1 MNLSLTKRKANKLN
15 RGEGFELHHSFGFE
29 KFKPNRAVRK
39 STRFSANHHHGFACN
54 QCAIARTFDM
64 RKTLNPYMESFRRIA
79 LTVVV
84 FVLAGSASLN
94 AQGTAVSTSKAKYT
108 AGESITVNF
117 SDGPGNPADWIA
129 LYRPDATPGGEWNS
143 IEVTDP
149 PVIRDFYDDGKGST
163 LYMAEAVFTMKLAP
177 AGNEVAGQVVYADP
191 PDACGDLKNAEALK
205 GNIALVDR
213 GGCIFQD
220 KVQRARD
227 AGALAVIVVNNVAGA
242 LVTMQAAEGVTVDIP
257 AVMISLQDGERLKKH
272 LTGGLHVKIGL
283 VWAHV
288 GGTTTP
294 GEDLTDGSV
303 TLDGLD
309 VGDYKAIFFE
319 GDGYTQL
326 ASTTFSVEAAE
337 LPDITDITILPL
349 GAVNARK
356 GTGLDGRYWQARAKT
371 INNLRDTG
379 LKIITGSHPTATFRA
394 THLTYQG
401 GNDLTTAR
409 KWLTRSRTY
418 VGSNGNMDD
427 GILSFTGYI
436 RIDTPPRGI
445 APGEVVI
452 RSESDDGSMVWIA
465 GTKVVDNDGR
475 HDAPGPTPDGT
486 YNFHTP
492 GYYPIEIAW
501 FNSDST
507 NNAGDHGDA
516 SLNVLVNGNPFPKSV
531 LYTAAN
537 VGAVAIAA
545 SSITEAKGDAGLAGA
560 YWHTD
565 QGGLQFGEGPRINSE
580 GYIIR
585 DTPIFQVK
593 PKDDQGLVMLGTE
606 PQGRFISTT
615 MSYTGEDL
623 TPIVSWLGKD
633 GKSFTGID
641 DDLQDALVQFKGFI
655 NIKKAGQHDFQSA
668 SDDGV
673 VVWIGNQR
681 VVNNDG
687 GHGAPGPTPDGS
699 AFFPVAGLY
708 PIEVA
713 WFNAG
718 LPYGW
723 SGDASLSLKMD
734 GRTIRNLIWQPYA
747 GSAVPTLSIARN
759 ADGTL
764 TVTFDGKLQ
773 GAPTVNGPWRDSG
786 VTSPVTIRPTGRTLF
801 GRAVK

>member
-1 MNLSLTKRKANKLN
+1 
-15 RGEGFELHHSFGFE
+15 
-29 KFKPNRAVRK
+29 
-39 STRFSANHHHGFACN
+39 
-54 QCAIARTFDM
+54 M

-79 LTVVV
+79 ITVVV

-94 AQGTAVSTSKAKYT
+94 AQGVALSTSKAEYT

-117 SDGPGNPADWIA
+117 AGGPGNPADWIVLHRQGTTSGA
-129 LYRPDATPGGEWNS
+129 EWNTV
-143 IEVTDP
+143 EVTDP
-149 PVIRDFYDDGKGST
+149 PVIREEFEAGGGKGLINMT
-163 LYMAEAVFTMKLAP
+163 EAAFAKKLAP

-191 PDACGDLKNAEALK
+191 PDACKDLKNAEAIK

-213 GGCIFQD
+213 GGCNFLD
-220 KVQRARD
+220 KVQRAQK
-227 AGALAVIVVNNVAGA
+227 AGARAVIVVNNVSGGTM
-242 LVTMQAAEGVTVDIP
+242 TMQAPAGETVDIP
-257 AVMISLQDGERLKKH
+257 AVMIPLQRGETLKKH
-272 LTGGLHVKIGL
+272 LTDGVHVILGLA
-283 VWAHV
+283 WAYV
-288 GGTTTP
+288 GGTTTAS
-294 GEDLTDGSV
+294 EDLTDGSV
-303 TLDGLD
+303 TLNGLN
-309 VGDYKAIFFE
+309 VAGDYKAIFYE
-319 GDGYTQL
+319 NDGYTQL
-326 ASTTFSVEAAE
+326 ASTTFSVEAPVE
-337 LPDITDITILPL
+337 QNITILPL
-349 GAVNARK
+349 GAVKARK
-356 GTGLDGRYWQARAKT
+356 GTGLDGRYWQAGAKT
-371 INNLRDTG
+371 INNLRDNG
-379 LKIITGSHPTATFRA
+379 LEIITGSHPTATFRA

-409 KWLTRSRTY
+409 KWLTLSRTY
-418 VGSNGNMDD
+418 VGYNGNMDD

-445 APGEVVI
+445 APGQVAI

-492 GYYPIEIAW
+492 GFYPIEIAW

-507 NNAGDHGDA
+507 NDAGDHGDA
-516 SLNVLVNGNPFPKSV
+516 SLKLLVNGNSVPKSV

-565 QGGLQFGEGPRINSE
+565 QAGLEFGEGPRLNSQ

-615 MSYTGEDL
+615 MNYTGNDL
-623 TPIVSWLGKD
+623 TPIITWLGKD

-641 DDLQDALVQFKGFI
+641 DNLSSALLQFKGLI
-655 NIKKAGQHDFQSA
+655 NIKKAGQHDFRSE

-699 AFFPVAGLY
+699 AFFPVAGFY
-708 PIEVA
+708 PIQVA

-723 SGDASLSLKMD
+723 VGGASLSMKMN
-734 GRTIRNLIWQPYA
+734 GRSIKNLIWQPRQPHA
-747 GSAVPTLSIARN
+747 GPVLPTLSIARN

>member
-1 MNLSLTKRKANKLN
+1 
-15 RGEGFELHHSFGFE
+15 
-29 KFKPNRAVRK
+29 
-39 STRFSANHHHGFACN
+39 
-54 QCAIARTFDM
+54 M

-79 LTVVV
+79 ITVVV

-94 AQGTAVSTSKAKYT
+94 AQGVALSTSKAKYT
-108 AGESITVNF
+108 AGESIKVNF
-117 SDGPGNPADWIA
+117 AGGPGNPADWIA
-129 LYRPDATPGGEWNS
+129 LYRPGTTPGGEWNTV
-143 IEVTDP
+143 EVISP
-149 PVIRDFYDDGKGST
+149 PVIREDELGY
-163 LYMAEAVFTMKLAP
+163 LYQMVEATFAKKLAP

-191 PDACGDLKNAEALK
+191 PDACKDLKNAEAIK

-213 GGCIFQD
+213 GGCNFLD
-220 KVQRARD
+220 KVQRAEM
-227 AGALAVIVVNNVAGA
+227 AGARAVIVVNNVTGA
-242 LVTMQAAEGVTVDIP
+242 PGAMQAPAGETVDIP
-257 AVMISLQDGERLKKH
+257 AVMISLEDGKTLKKH
-272 LTGGLHVKIGL
+272 LTDGVHVKIGL
-283 VWAHV
+283 VWAYV
-288 GGTTTP
+288 GGTTTAS
-294 GEDLTDGSV
+294 EDLTDGSV
-303 TLDGLD
+303 TLNGLD
-309 VGDYKAIFFE
+309 VAGDYKAVFIL
-319 GDGYTQL
+319 GGGYTEL
-326 ASTTFSVEAAE
+326 ASTTFSVGAVE
-337 LPDITDITILPL
+337 LQDITILPPN
-349 GAVNARK
+349 AVNARK
-356 GTGLDGRYWQARAKT
+356 GTGLDGRYWQAGVKKIHT
-371 INNLRDTG
+371 LRDNG

-401 GNDLTTAR
+401 GNDLTTSR
-409 KWLTRSRTY
+409 KWLTLSRTY
-418 VGSNGNMDD
+418 VGYNGNMDD

-436 RIDTPPRGI
+436 RIDTPPKGI
-445 APGEVVI
+445 APGQVTI

-492 GYYPIEIAW
+492 GFYPIEIAW

-507 NNAGDHGDA
+507 NDAGDHGDA
-516 SLNVLVNGNPFPKSV
+516 SLNVLVNGNPIPKSV
-531 LYTAAN
+531 LYTAVN

-565 QGGLQFGEGPRINSE
+565 QAGLEFGEGPRLNSQ

-615 MSYTGEDL
+615 MNYTGDDL
-623 TPIVSWLGKD
+623 TPIVTWLGKD
-633 GKSFTGID
+633 GKSFTGSD
-641 DDLQDALVQFKGFI
+641 DNLSSALVQFKGFI
-655 NIKKAGQHDFQSA
+655 NIKKAGQHDFRSA

-723 SGDASLSLKMD
+723 VGGASLSLKMD
-734 GRTIRNLIWQPYA
+734 GRTIKNLIWQPYA
-747 GSAVPTLSIARN
+747 GPVVPTLSIARN

-786 VTSPVTIRPTGRTLF
+786 ATSPVTIRPTGRTLF